1 MKKNYDIVVVG
12 CGYTGLTAATELID
26 KGFSVLVIEKSSF
39 IGGLGSIIK
48 LSNGSFC
55 ESFYHH
61 FFTHD
66 QSLIKYTKRFLNI
79 KPTFKET
86 KMSIFFKGKHHSWNG
101 LIDLIKYPHIELMG
115 KFRFILATILLS
127 KKVLSRNFLDNV
139 SLSEGL
145 EKLYGKNSFKS
156 VWRPMIKGKFGNKVK
171 NIPLRWMQGRLK
183 QRIESRKG
191 GKEQLGFIEGSLNR
205 LTYKIEEFIKLEN
218 SDILKNANIS
228 DLEWDKKN
236 RKYNILAENRN
247 RSIKKFSA
255 DKIVF
260 TTPSHIANSII
271 KKVDTGILQWTNHNY
286 FTAYCVMLELS
297 ESLSDYYWTN
307 IADDEIF
314 FCGYIEQTQLTG
326 IEEYQGLHI
335 SYLTKYVYLK
345 NNEKL
350 KSEEYLKNSA
360 YEALKILFPKRNI
373 KNIIKNIHISVSQ
386 NAQVVTDFD
395 FKQSDMNLMK
405 SYDMFI
411 GNMSNVYPDE
421 RSINNAIKVGKELA
435 KNIN

>member
-1 MKKNYDIVVVG
+1 MKKKYDVVIVG
-12 CGYTGLTAATELID
+12 SGYTGLTAATELID
-26 KGFSVLVIEKSSF
+26 KGFSVIVIEKSGF

-66 QSLIKYTKRFLNI
+66 QSLIKYTKRFLKI
-79 KPTFKET
+79 KPTFRET
-86 KMSIFFKGKHHSWNG
+86 KMSIFFKGKHYSWNG
-101 LIDLIKYPHIELMG
+101 IIDLIKYPHIELIG
-115 KFRFILATILLS
+115 KFRFILATLLLS
-127 KKVLSRNFLDNV
+127 KRILSKNFLDNV

-145 EKLYGKNSFKS
+145 EKLYGKNSFES
-156 VWRPMIKGKFGNKVK
+156 VWRPMIKGKFGNKVN

-183 QRIESRKG
+183 QRIESRSS
-191 GKEQLGFIEGSLNR
+191 GKEQLGFIEGSLNK
-205 LTYKIEEFIKLEN
+205 LTCKIEEYIKFKN
-218 SDILKNANIS
+218 SVILKNANIN
-228 DLEWDKKN
+228 DIEWDNKNKKYKIFVKHN
-236 RKYNILAENRN
+236 NQF
-247 RSIKKFSA
+247 IKKFTT

-260 TTPSHIANSII
+260 TTPSYTANSII
-271 KKVDTGILQWTNHNY
+271 KNVDTGTLRWNNHNY

-307 IADDEIF
+307 IADDKIF

-345 NNEKL
+345 KNEEV
-350 KSEEYLKNSA
+350 KSEEYLKEKA
-360 YEALKILFPKRNI
+360 YETLKILFPTRNI
-373 KNIIKNIHISVSQ
+373 KNIIKNIHISFSQ
-386 NAQVVTDFD
+386 NAQVITDFN

-405 SYDMFI
+405 SYNLFI

-421 RSINNAIKVGKELA
+421 RSINNAIKVGKELVE
-435 KNIN
+435 NIS